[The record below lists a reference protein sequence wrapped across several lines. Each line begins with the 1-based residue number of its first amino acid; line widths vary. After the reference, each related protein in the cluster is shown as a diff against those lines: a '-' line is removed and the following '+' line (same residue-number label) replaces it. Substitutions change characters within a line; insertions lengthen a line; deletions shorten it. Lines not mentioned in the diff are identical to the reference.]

1 MVYLGCVEVIW
12 VKRNNVIQ
20 CFIFWTYVGWLE
32 RMDEHW
38 PRASFTSTGHTSSNF
53 LLSMDMFVKGWFFG
67 QTRGPPGHSW
77 ILHECWLVLTMIDI
91 WDIYIY
97 IYKLYIHENKIW
109 RCVRCVFN
117 IWSEPSHSQPI
128 YQEII
133 RSIDSTDNGHIHSIP
148 QRQSFL
154 EVSLGGSLLSSND
167 RCESIELLC
176 DFTSIQIRT
185 ASRITI
191 A

>member
-1 MVYLGCVEVIW
+1 
-12 VKRNNVIQ
+12 
-20 CFIFWTYVGWLE
+20 
-32 RMDEHW
+32 MDEHW

-53 LLSMDMFVKGWFFG
+53 LLSMDMFVKGWFFV

-77 ILHECWLVLTMIDI
+77 ILHECWLVLTMIY
-91 WDIYIY
+91 IYIY
-97 IYKLYIHENKIW
+97 IIHENKIW
-109 RCVRCVFN
+109 RCVFN

-154 EVSLGGSLLSSND
+154 EVSLGRSLLSSND
-167 RCESIELLC
+167 RCETIELLG
-176 DFTSIQIRT
+176 DFTIIGSNFDHFFWQIRT
-185 ASRITI
+185 ASRVTLIFI
-191 A
+191 M